1 MVTEYEFNLPVGF
14 VDQNGQH
21 QQFGRMRLATAADEM
36 DAIEMLEGQHPSRLP
51 LYLLDRVITQLGSY
65 GAESID
71 PRFLQQLY
79 AADLAFLSDV
89 YLQINS
95 PSQNGGV
102 QA

>member
-21 QQFGRMRLATAADEM
+21 QQYGRMRLATAADEIG
-36 DAIEMLEGQHPSRLP
+36 AIEQLEGEHPSRLP
-51 LYLLDRVITQLGSY
+51 LYLLERVVVQLGSY
-65 GAESID
+65 GGDSID

-95 PSQNGGV
+95 PAPTGTV